1 MKQVFVSSTFRDMHI
16 ERDLIQ
22 TKLSP
27 DLNDLAYKKR
37 IEGIK
42 FQDLRWGIDTGIDEK
57 DKDKK
62 ILEVCLDEIDNNRPY
77 FIVLLGDRYGWIP
90 QGDLVKETGVEYGIY
105 DRDQTIEKSIT
116 HLEIDYG
123 FLKNPDYAQNS
134 YAYFRTIVGD
144 VKGTIY
150 DQDPVEKEKVE
161 ALKAEIRE
169 LLDPSHIH
177 EYELKIEDGK
187 LVGTN
192 TFVQMAKDDMSKILF
207 ENQFQEEL
215 SENQREIVYHIRQ
228 AKEKELLSSARKS
241 IEDEVIKEIDN
252 NNVISISGKSGN
264 GKSTLMAKLYRR
276 MDKKSIILFSSLTP
290 KTTSALGIMRTITAY
305 INESLE
311 KEIDDSS
318 YMEKNTQAK
327 QAKFENDTSVEE
339 KQYQLAL
346 IEYFLK
352 GKRDLIILID
362 AIDQLDRP
370 EDIASLIKP
379 INFINDSKIKFIISY
394 MDDGKENDAYI
405 FLNDFLNYKLGDL
418 TDKDKLE
425 VINTS
430 LRANNKQLPDEVKK
444 EIIKKSGSK
453 SPLYISLLV
462 QRLLMMDRKDYQT
475 IIRAGDGYD
484 KISAYQK
491 DLIQKMPNG
500 LKDMILKL
508 ISYATKTLDTN
519 TDDVRDT
526 LNYLAVSRRGLRE
539 MDLKNIYKLKGKS
552 YNSLDFASLKKY
564 LRAFFLEDKYLRVD
578 FTHKIIRQAILDD
591 MTYTDK
597 INFCNDIANA
607 FMDLRPEDPI
617 KLEEQYYLA
626 YIAHNKE
633 AAVDLLLS
641 IGANAERIA
650 PQTIESTLVSITK
663 THNLSQSDEKWVSD
677 LFKAAFKFDLK
688 TQKVLLAYFIFSGY
702 EDGTIGSIKASTNND
717 KILLAYLEK
726 LLEYNPEDYD
736 IMRLYADQLSF
747 LAIKISV
754 VDKDPISL
762 DYMKKAVEVNEV
774 LVDNSDANMENL
786 ANAYANM
793 AKIYLRYG
801 FRDKAKTNHEKS
813 IDLFEKL
820 ADKRKTVVNLEN
832 LALAYSNIANL
843 YSEGDWVDGLEAK
856 KYYKDS
862 IRIINNLL
870 KKQENVSMKKTVAV
884 GYINMASLYFRE
896 NNMRRARKWYFRA
909 IDAIKWI
916 ENMEPSLENKEAL
929 ARAYNN
935 VADLF
940 ADELINDRQKAEEF
954 YSMAVS
960 IYESILKIKP
970 IISVKKNLATT
981 YDNIGN
987 LYSNWKEDEAYSY
1000 YLKAIEIKEEVIGT
1014 SASKEEIIDL
1024 ATSYNNLGFLYADN
1038 NKNCAIS
1045 YYEKAIKTLN
1055 TIEDREKYKSY
1066 EESLGIC
1073 YTNLADLYMGKDE
1086 IDKSKKYYEKA
1097 IDIYKKLI
1105 KQKADDQ
1112 TIEKLLIIYNNIA
1125 CYMTDTDLGL
1135 IEIEKEYLKVIDLIK
1150 ILKDPYSKRKKTAI
1164 IYNNLANL
1172 YFIKD
1177 KNFEL
1182 AEKCYL
1188 KSIDL
1193 TKWLVGQNVSLENL
1207 ERLMVNYYNLS
1218 KIYELWGKDERKEE
1232 CLKIANF
1239 IDRRIEVDKDGDTK
1253 KFIYKHKAHI

>member
-1 MKQVFVSSTFRDMHI
+1 MHI

-90 QGDLVKETGVEYGIY
+90 QGDLVKETGIEYGIY

-123 FLKNPDYAQNS
+123 FLKNPDYAQNA
-134 YAYFRTIVGD
+134 YAYFRTIVGY

-150 DQDPVEKEKVE
+150 DQDPMEKEKVE

-207 ENQFQEEL
+207 ENQIQEEL

-241 IEDEVIKEIDN
+241 IEEKVIKEIDN

-276 MDKKSIILFSSLTP
+276 MDKESIILFSSLTP

-318 YMEKNTQAK
+318 YMEKNSQAK

-339 KQYQLAL
+339 NQYQLAL

-379 INFINDSKIKFIISY
+379 INFINDSKVKFIISY

-444 EIIKKSGSK
+444 EIIKKAGSK

-475 IIRAGDGYD
+475 IIRAGDGYE

-500 LKDMILKL
+500 LKDMILKI

-626 YIAHNKE
+626 YIAHNKA

-641 IGANAERIA
+641 IGSNAERIA

-663 THNLSQSDEKWVSD
+663 THNTSQSDEKWVSD

-688 TQKVLLAYFIFSGY
+688 TQKVILAYFVFSGY

-726 LLEYNPEDYD
+726 LLECNPEDYD

-762 DYMKKAVEVNEV
+762 DYMKKAVEVNEA
-774 LVDNSDANMENL
+774 LVDNSDVNMENL

-813 IDLFEKL
+813 IYLFEKL

-856 KYYKDS
+856 KYYKES

-940 ADELINDRQKAEEF
+940 ADELINDRKKAEEF

-1000 YLKAIEIKEEVIGT
+1000 YKKAIEIKEEVLGT

-1086 IDKSKKYYEKA
+1086 IDKSKKYYKKA

-1105 KQKADDQ
+1105 KQQADDQ

-1218 KIYELWGKDERKEE
+1218 KLYELWGKDERKEE

>member
-1 MKQVFVSSTFRDMHI
+1 MKQAFVSSTFRDMHI

-42 FQDLRWGIDTGIDEK
+42 FRDLRWGIDTGIDEK
-57 DKDKK
+57 NKNKR
-62 ILEVCLDEIDNNRPY
+62 ILEVCLDEIDNSRPY

-90 QGDLVKETGVEYGIY
+90 QGDLVKETGIEYGIY
-105 DRDQTIEKSIT
+105 NRDQSIEKSIVN
-116 HLEIDYG
+116 LEIDYG
-123 FLKNPDYAQNS
+123 FLKNPAYAQNA

-150 DQDPVEKEKVE
+150 DQDPMEKEKVE

-192 TFVQMAKDDMSKILF
+192 TFVQMAKDDVSKILF
-207 ENQFQEEL
+207 ENQFQEKL
-215 SENQREIVYHIRQ
+215 SENQREIVHHIRQ

-241 IEDEVIKEIDN
+241 IEEEVIKEIDN

-276 MDKKSIILFSSLTP
+276 MDKESIILFSSLTP
-290 KTTSALGIMRTITAY
+290 KTTSVLGIMRTITAY
-305 INESLE
+305 INESLG
-311 KEIDDSS
+311 KEIDGSS

-327 QAKFENDTSVEE
+327 QAKFENYTSVEE

-346 IEYFLK
+346 REYFLK
-352 GKRDLIILID
+352 GKGDLIILID

-379 INFINDSKIKFIISY
+379 IKFINDSKIKYIISY

-405 FLNDFLNYKLGDL
+405 FLNDFPNYKLGDL

-425 VINTS
+425 VINAS
-430 LRANNKQLPDEVKK
+430 LRDNNKQLPDEVKK
-444 EIIKKSGSK
+444 EIIKKDGSK
-453 SPLYISLLV
+453 SPLYIALLA
-462 QRLLMMDRKDYQT
+462 QRLLMMDREDYQ
-475 IIRAGDGYD
+475 IIMRAGNGYEE
-484 KISAYQK
+484 ISAYQK

-539 MDLKNIYKLKGKS
+539 RDLKNIYKLKGKS

-597 INFCNDIANA
+597 INFSNDIANA
-607 FMDLRPEDPI
+607 LMDLRPEDPI

-626 YIAHNKE
+626 YLAHNKE

-641 IGANAERIA
+641 IGSNAERIA

-663 THNLSQSDEKWVSD
+663 THNISQSDEKWVSD

-688 TQKVLLAYFIFSGY
+688 TQKVILAYFVFAGY
-702 EDGTIGSIKASTNND
+702 EDGTIGSIKASINNG

-747 LAIKISV
+747 LAIKTSEIY
-754 VDKDPISL
+754 KDSISL

-793 AKIYLRYG
+793 AKIYLRHG
-801 FRDKAKTNHEKS
+801 LIDEAKIQREKS

-820 ADKRKTVVNLEN
+820 ADKNKTTVNLEN

-843 YSEGDWVDGLEAK
+843 YSEGDWADGLEAK
-856 KYYKDS
+856 KYYKES

-935 VADLF
+935 IADIF
-940 ADELINDRQKAEEF
+940 ADKLINDRQKAEEF
-954 YSMAVS
+954 YLMAVS

-1000 YLKAIEIKEEVIGT
+1000 YLKSIEIKEEALGLN
-1014 SASKEEIIDL
+1014 SSREEIIDL
-1024 ATSYNNLGFLYADN
+1024 ATSYNNLGFLFVDT
-1038 NKNCAIS
+1038 NKEKAIY

-1055 TIEDREKYKSY
+1055 IIENKDKTYW
-1066 EESLGIC
+1066 ESLGVC
-1073 YTNLADLYMGKDE
+1073 YTNLADLYYANNE
-1086 IDKSKKYYEKA
+1086 REKSKEYYKKA
-1097 IDIYKKLI
+1097 IEIYNSLI
-1105 KQKADDQ
+1105 ERYNDDQ
-1112 TIEKLLIIYNNIA
+1112 TIEKLLIIYNNLA
-1125 CYMTDTDLGL
+1125 CYMTDTDLNL
-1135 IEIEKEYLKVIDLIK
+1135 IDVEKEYIKAIELIK
-1150 ILKDPYSKRKKTAI
+1150 AIKDPYSKRKKTAI

-1193 TKWLVGQNVSLENL
+1193 TKWLVDQSVSLENM

-1218 KIYELWGKDERKEE
+1218 KLYELWGKDERMEE
-1232 CLKIANF
+1232 CYKIANF
-1239 IDRRIEVDKDGDTK
+1239 INRKIGVDKKRDIK
-1253 KFIYKHKAHI
+1253 KFIYRHKA

>member
-1 MKQVFVSSTFRDMHI
+1 MKKVFVSSTFRDMHM

-22 TKLSP
+22 TKISP

-57 DKDKK
+57 DKNKK
-62 ILEVCLDEIDNNRPY
+62 ILDVCLDEIDNYRPY

-90 QGDLVKETGVEYGIY
+90 PANLVKETEIQYGIY
-105 DRDQTIEKSIT
+105 DQDETIDKSIT
-116 HLEIDYG
+116 NLEIDYG
-123 FLKNPDYAQNS
+123 FLKNPDYAQNA

-144 VKGTIY
+144 AKGTINKP
-150 DQDPVEKEKVE
+150 DPYEKERVE
-161 ALKAEIRE
+161 ALKAEIRG

-177 EYELKIEDGK
+177 EYELRIEDDK
-187 LVGTN
+187 LVGAHK
-192 TFVQMAKDDMSKILF
+192 FVQIVKDDMKKILF
-207 ENQFQEEL
+207 ENQVQEEKL
-215 SENQREIVYHIRQ
+215 SKNQREIAYHIKQ
-228 AKEKELLSSARKS
+228 ADEKDLLSSARKS
-241 IEDEVIKEIDN
+241 VEEEVIKEINN
-252 NNVISISGKSGN
+252 NNVISIKGKSGN

-276 MDKKSIILFSSLTP
+276 MDKDSIILFSSLTP
-290 KTTSALGIMRTITAY
+290 KTTSAIGIMRTITAY
-305 INESLE
+305 IMESLE
-311 KEIDDSS
+311 KENGESAYI
-318 YMEKNTQAK
+318 EINTHNK
-327 QAKFENDTSVEE
+327 QAKFEQSLSVGE
-339 KQYQLAL
+339 KKYQLAL
-346 IEYFLK
+346 REYFLK
-352 GKRDLIILID
+352 GKDELIILID

-370 EDIASLIKP
+370 EDVAKIIKP

-394 MDDGKENDAYI
+394 MDDGKENDEYI
-405 FLNDFLNYKLGDL
+405 FLNEFPNYKLGDL

-430 LRANNKQLPDEVKK
+430 LRANNKQLPDEIKRA
-444 EIIKKSGSK
+444 IIKKDGSK

-462 QRLLMMDRKDYQT
+462 QRLLMMDRKDYQE
-475 IIRAGDGYD
+475 IIKSGDGYE

-519 TDDVRDT
+519 TDDIKNT
-526 LNYLAVSRRGLRE
+526 LNYLAISRRGLRG
-539 MDLKNIYKLKGKS
+539 MDLKNIYKLKGKA

-597 INFCNDIANA
+597 ITFSNDIANA
-607 FMDLRPEDPI
+607 LMDLRPEDPI

-626 YIAHNKE
+626 YFAHNKK

-650 PQTIESTLVSITK
+650 PQTIESTLVSIIK
-663 THNLSQSDEKWVSD
+663 THNTSQSDEKWVSD
-677 LFKAAFKFDLK
+677 LFKAAFKFDLNI
-688 TQKVLLAYFIFSGY
+688 QKVLLAYFVYSDN
-702 EDGTIGSIKASTNND
+702 EDGTIGSIKASTNNG
-717 KILLAYLEK
+717 KILLAHLEK
-726 LLEYNPEDYD
+726 LLEYNLKDYD

-747 LAIKISV
+747 LAMKISV

-762 DYMKKAVEVNEV
+762 DYMKKAVGLNEV

-786 ANAYANM
+786 ANVYANM
-793 AKIYLRYG
+793 AKIYLRHG
-801 FRDKAKTNHEKS
+801 FRDEAKTNYEKS

-820 ADKRKTVVNLEN
+820 VDKRKTTVNLEN

-843 YSEGDWVDGLEAK
+843 YSEVDWVDRLEAK
-856 KYYKDS
+856 KYYKES

-870 KKQENVSMKKTVAV
+870 KKYENVSMKKTVAV

-896 NNMRRARKWYFRA
+896 NNMKRAEKWYFRA

-940 ADELINDRQKAEEF
+940 ADEMVNDREKAEEF
-954 YSMAVS
+954 YLVAEG
-960 IYESILKIKP
+960 IFESILKIKA

-981 YDNIGN
+981 YGNIGN

-1000 YLKAIEIKEEVIGT
+1000 YLKSIEIKEEVLGLN
-1014 SASKEEIIDL
+1014 SSREEIIDL
-1024 ATSYNNLGFLYADN
+1024 ATSYNNLGFLFVDT
-1038 NKNCAIS
+1038 NKEKAIY

-1055 TIEDREKYKSY
+1055 IIENKDKTYW
-1066 EESLGIC
+1066 ESLGVC
-1073 YTNLADLYMGKDE
+1073 YTNLADLYHANNEREKSKEYYKKAIEIYKSLIERYQDDE
-1086 IDKSKKYYEKA
+1086 I
-1097 IDIYKKLI
+1097 
-1105 KQKADDQ
+1105 
-1112 TIEKLLIIYNNIA
+1112 IEKLLIIYNNLA

-1135 IEIEKEYLKVIDLIK
+1135 IEVEEEYIKAIELIK
-1150 ILKDPYSKRKKTAI
+1150 AIKDPYSKRKKTAI

-1177 KNFEL
+1177 RNFEL
-1182 AEKCYL
+1182 SEKCYL

-1193 TKWLVGQNVSLENL
+1193 TKWLIGQNLSLENM

-1218 KIYELWGKDERKEE
+1218 KIYELWGKDERMEE
-1232 CLKIANF
+1232 CYKIANF
-1239 IDRRIEVDKDGDTK
+1239 IDRKIKVDKEGNIK
-1253 KFIYKHKAHI
+1253 NFIYKHKAHI

>member
-77 FIVLLGDRYGWIP
+77 FVVLLGDRYGWIP
-90 QGDLVKETGVEYGIY
+90 QGDLVKETGIEYGIY
-105 DRDQTIEKSIT
+105 DKDQSIEKSIT

-123 FLKNPDYAQNS
+123 FLKNPAYAQNA

-150 DQDPVEKEKVE
+150 EPDPYEKERVE

-169 LLDPSHIH
+169 ILDTSHIH

-215 SENQREIVYHIRQ
+215 SDNQREIVYHIRQ
-228 AKEKELLSSARKS
+228 AEEKELLSSARKT
-241 IEDEVIKEIDN
+241 IEEEVIKEINN
-252 NNVISISGKSGN
+252 NNVISIRGKSGN

-276 MDKKSIILFSSLTP
+276 MDKESIILFSSLTP

-305 INESLE
+305 INESLG
-311 KEIDDSS
+311 KEIDDST
-318 YMEKNTQAK
+318 YLEKNNKAK
-327 QAKFENDTSVEE
+327 QAKFEYDISVEE

-346 IEYFLK
+346 RDYFLK
-352 GKRDLIILID
+352 GKGDLIILID

-370 EDIASLIKP
+370 EDIANLIKP

-394 MDDGKENDAYI
+394 LDDDKENDAYI
-405 FLNDFLNYKLGDL
+405 FLNDFPNYKLGDL

-425 VINTS
+425 IINTS

-475 IIRAGDGYD
+475 IIRAGDGYE
-484 KISAYQK
+484 KISAYKK
-491 DLIQKMPNG
+491 DLIQKVPDA

-539 MDLKNIYKLKGKS
+539 MDLRNIYKLKGKA

-597 INFCNDIANA
+597 ITFSNDIANA
-607 FMDLRPEDPI
+607 FMDLRPEDSI

-626 YIAHNKE
+626 YLARNKE

-650 PQTIESTLVSITK
+650 PQTIESTLVSIIK
-663 THNLSQSDEKWVSD
+663 THNTSQSDEKWVSD
-677 LFKAAFKFDLK
+677 LFKAAFKFDLNI
-688 TQKVLLAYFIFSGY
+688 QKVLLAYFVYSDN
-702 EDGTIGSIKASTNND
+702 EDGTIGSIKASTNNG
-717 KILLAYLEK
+717 KILLTYLEK

-736 IMRLYADQLSF
+736 IIRLYADQLSF
-747 LAIKISV
+747 LAMKISV

-762 DYMKKAVEVNEV
+762 DYMKKAVELNEV

-786 ANAYANM
+786 ANVYANM
-793 AKIYLRYG
+793 AKIYLRHG
-801 FRDKAKTNHEKS
+801 FRNEAKTNYEKS

-820 ADKRKTVVNLEN
+820 VDKNKTTVNLEN

-843 YSEGDWVDGLEAK
+843 YSEGDWVDGMEAK

-940 ADELINDRQKAEEF
+940 ADEMINDRKRAEEF
-954 YSMAVS
+954 YLMAAS
-960 IYESILKIKP
+960 IFESILNIKP
-970 IISVKKNLATT
+970 IVSVKKNLATT

-987 LYSNWKEDEAYSY
+987 LYSNWKEDEAYPY
-1000 YLKAIEIKEEVIGT
+1000 YLKAIEIKEKVLGAR
-1014 SASKEEIIDL
+1014 ASKEEIIDL
-1024 ATSYNNLGFLYADN
+1024 ATSYNNLGFLYADK
-1038 NKNCAIS
+1038 NKNYARS

-1055 TIEDREKYKSY
+1055 IIKNREEDKRYWEN
-1066 EESLGIC
+1066 LGIC
-1073 YTNLADLYMGKDE
+1073 YTNLADLYYK
-1086 IDKSKKYYEKA
+1086 KSESEKSNEYYKKA
-1097 IDIYKKLI
+1097 IEIYESLI
-1105 KQKADDQ
+1105 ERYQDDAI
-1112 TIEKLLIIYNNIA
+1112 IEKLLIIYNNIA

-1135 IEIEKEYLKVIDLIK
+1135 IDIEKEYLKVIDLIK
-1150 ILKDPYSKRKKTAI
+1150 ILKDPYIKRKKTAI

-1182 AEKCYL
+1182 SEKCYL

-1218 KIYELWGKDERKEE
+1218 KLYQLWGKNDKEEECYKIASFIERK
-1232 CLKIANF
+1232 
-1239 IDRRIEVDKDGDTK
+1239 IEVDKKGDAK
-1253 KFIYKHKAHI
+1253 KFIYRHKSYI

>member
-27 DLNDLAYKKR
+27 DLNDLAYKER
-37 IEGIK
+37 IETIK

-90 QGDLVKETGVEYGIY
+90 QGDLVKETGIEYGIY
-105 DRDQTIEKSIT
+105 DKDQTIEKSIT

-123 FLKNPDYAQNS
+123 FLKNPAYAQNA

-144 VKGTIY
+144 VKGSLY
-150 DQDPVEKEKVE
+150 EPDPYEKERVE

-228 AKEKELLSSARKS
+228 AEEKELLSSARKS
-241 IEDEVIKEIDN
+241 IEEEVIKEIDN

-318 YMEKNTQAK
+318 YMEKNSQAK
-327 QAKFENDTSVEE
+327 QAKFGNYTSVEE

-346 IEYFLK
+346 RDYFLK
-352 GKRDLIILID
+352 GKGDLIILID

-379 INFINDSKIKFIISY
+379 INFINDIKIKFIISY
-394 MDDGKENDAYI
+394 MDDDKENDAFI
-405 FLNDFLNYKLGDL
+405 FLNDFPNYKLGDL

-444 EIIKKSGSK
+444 EIIKKDGSK
-453 SPLYISLLV
+453 SPLYIALLV
-462 QRLLMMDRKDYQT
+462 QRLLMMDRKDYQI
-475 IIRAGDGYD
+475 IIRAGDGYE

-491 DLIQKMPNG
+491 DLIQKMPDG
-500 LKDMILKL
+500 LEAMILKL

-539 MDLKNIYKLKGKS
+539 MDLRNIYKLKGKAC
-552 YNSLDFASLKKY
+552 NSLDFASLKKY

-578 FTHKIIRQAILDD
+578 FTHKIIRQSILDD

-597 INFCNDIANA
+597 ITFSNDIANS

-626 YIAHNKE
+626 YLAHNKE

-650 PQTIESTLVSITK
+650 PQTIESTLVAITK
-663 THNLSQSDEKWVSD
+663 THNTSQSDEKWVSD
-677 LFKAAFKFDLK
+677 LFKAAFKFDLN
-688 TQKVLLAYFIFSGY
+688 TQKVILAYFVFSGY
-702 EDGTIGSIKASTNND
+702 EDGTIRSIKASTNND

-774 LVDNSDANMENL
+774 LVNNSDANMENL

-801 FRDKAKTNHEKS
+801 FRDKAKANHEKS
-813 IDLFEKL
+813 IYLFEKL
-820 ADKRKTVVNLEN
+820 ADKNKTTVNLEN

-856 KYYKDS
+856 KYYKES

-916 ENMEPSLENKEAL
+916 ENMEPNLENKEAL

-987 LYSNWKEDEAYSY
+987 LYSNLKEDEAYSY
-1000 YLKAIEIKEEVIGT
+1000 YLKAIEIKEEVLGE

-1055 TIEDREKYKSY
+1055 ILDNRKEDKRYWEN
-1066 EESLGIC
+1066 LGIC
-1073 YTNLADLYMGKDE
+1073 YTNLADLYYKKSE
-1086 IDKSKKYYEKA
+1086 NEKSKEYYKKA
-1097 IDIYKKLI
+1097 IEIYESLIERYQDDDI
-1105 KQKADDQ
+1105 
-1112 TIEKLLIIYNNIA
+1112 IEKLLIIYNNIA

-1135 IEIEKEYLKVIDLIK
+1135 IEIEKEYLEAINLIK
-1150 ILKDPYSKRKKTAI
+1150 MIKDPYSKRKKTAI

-1182 AEKCYL
+1182 SEKCYL

-1193 TKWLVGQNVSLENL
+1193 TKWLVGQSVSLENL

-1232 CLKIANF
+1232 CYKIASF
-1239 IDRRIEVDKDGDTK
+1239 IDRKIEVDKDRDTK
-1253 KFIYKHKAHI
+1253 KFIYRHKA